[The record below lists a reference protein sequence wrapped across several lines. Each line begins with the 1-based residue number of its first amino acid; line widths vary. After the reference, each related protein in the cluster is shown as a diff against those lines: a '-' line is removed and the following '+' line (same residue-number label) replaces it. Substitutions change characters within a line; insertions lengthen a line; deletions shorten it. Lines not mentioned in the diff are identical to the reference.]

1 MTDVSGGR
9 CYRCHG
15 LRKVL
20 VSTDIDG
27 KTISLCG
34 DCYRD
39 FTMFLEGYVVSH
51 LARYEDK
58 REVITDD

>member
-9 CYRCHG
+9 CFRCGG

-20 VSTDIDG
+20 VSMCIDG
-27 KTISLCG
+27 QTISLCG

-39 FTMFLEGYVVSH
+39 FTMFLDGYVVSH
-51 LARYEDK
+51 LAKYQDK
-58 REVITDD
+58 RECVIDD

>member
-1 MTDVSGGR
+1 MNDVSGGR
-9 CYRCHG
+9 CFRCHG

-20 VSTDIDG
+20 VSMDIDG

-39 FTMFLEGYVVSH
+39 FTMFLEGYMLNHFVKF
-51 LARYEDK
+51 EDK
-58 REVITDD
+58 LKVVH

>member
-9 CYRCHG
+9 CFRCRG

-20 VSTDIDG
+20 TTITIDNQP
-27 KTISLCG
+27 ISLCG

-39 FTMFLEGYVVSH
+39 FTMYLEGYVVSH
-51 LARYEDK
+51 MVKFEDK
-58 REVITDD
+58 REVME

>member
-20 VSTDIDG
+20 VSMDIDG

-39 FTMFLEGYVVSH
+39 FTMFLEGYMLNRFVKF
-51 LARYEDK
+51 EDK
-58 REVITDD
+58 LKVVH

>member
-9 CYRCHG
+9 CFRCRG

-20 VSTDIDG
+20 TNIEIDG
-27 KTISLCG
+27 KSISFCG

-51 LARYEDK
+51 MVKFEDK
-58 REVITDD
+58 REVVE